1 MSSMSL
7 AQKAYEHLQEGVLSG
22 RLRSGAVIS
31 EAALAKELGI
41 SRTPVGEAI
50 RQLVREGLVEQ
61 VPRYGTIVRSI
72 DRGELTDLYEM
83 REALESY
90 AAAKAALTISV
101 PMLERLQQ
109 FCDVMEAIGREM
121 RENGAGELDEPSL
134 RRFLAADMAFHMLI
148 IEASGNRRMIE
159 VVKNM
164 RTVSRIFR
172 MRRAPHQ
179 PEVVHS
185 AYAFHMKILGA
196 LRARD
201 AEGARRHMLEHI
213 AAGKNETLSRLYPS
227 RPAASEG
234 GVLDD
239 LPADLLQELE
249 DIEQSRREGI
259 AATGGGGLDGG
270 DGEGSAGLGRDGAL
284 RRRGSRTSTSS

>member
-1 MSSMSL
+1 MAAMSL

-22 RLRSGAVIS
+22 RIRSGAVIS

-61 VPRYGTIVRSI
+61 VPRYGTIVRGI
-72 DRGELTDLYEM
+72 DRQELIDLYEM

-90 AAAKAALTISV
+90 AAAKAAEVVTE
-101 PMLERLQQ
+101 PMLARLEQYVE
-109 FCDVMEAIGREM
+109 VMHRIAAELREA
-121 RENGAGELDEPSL
+121 GASELDEPSL

-164 RTVSRIFR
+164 RTISRIFR
-172 MRRAPHQ
+172 TRRAPHQ
-179 PEVVHS
+179 LPVVQKAYEYHS
-185 AYAFHMKILGA
+185 LVLGA

-201 AEGARRHMLEHI
+201 PEAARRHMSDHI
-213 AAGKNETLSRLYPS
+213 AAGKRETLSRMHPVPESSDGVAL
-227 RPAASEG
+227 SE
-234 GVLDD
+234 
-239 LPADLLQELE
+239 LPADMLRELDE
-249 DIEQSRREGI
+249 IEQSRRS
-259 AATGGGGLDGG
+259 GLGNGGG
-270 DGEGSAGLGRDGAL
+270 DGSRPAGG
-284 RRRGSRTSTSS
+284 

>member
-1 MSSMSL
+1 MHERRDMSL
-7 AQKAYEHLQEGVLSG
+7 AQKAYDHLQEGVLSG
-22 RLRSGAVIS
+22 RLRSGTVIS
-31 EAALAKELGI
+31 EAGLARELGI

-72 DRGELTDLYEM
+72 DRRELIDLYEM

-90 AAAKAALTISV
+90 AAAKAAQTIST
-101 PMLERLQQ
+101 PMLDRLQQ
-109 FCDVMEAIGREM
+109 FCDVMEAIGRELS
-121 RENGAGELDEPSL
+121 NAGASELDEPSL

-179 PEVVHS
+179 LPVVHK
-185 AYAFHMKILGA
+185 AFEYHSLILAA

-201 AEGARRHMLEHI
+201 PEGARRHMLDHI
-213 AAGKNETLSRLYPS
+213 AAGKHETLSRLHLTADMES
-227 RPAASEG
+227 GA
-234 GVLDD
+234 VLGE
-239 LPADLLQELE
+239 LPADMLKELD
-249 DIEQSRREGI
+249 DIEQSRRSG
-259 AATGGGGLDGG
+259 
-270 DGEGSAGLGRDGAL
+270 
-284 RRRGSRTSTSS
+284 

>member
-1 MSSMSL
+1 MSSISL

-22 RLRSGAVIS
+22 RLRSGEVIS

-72 DRGELTDLYEM
+72 DRRELTDLYEM

-90 AAAKAALTISV
+90 AAAKAAENISD
-101 PMLERLQQ
+101 PILERLSQ
-109 FCDVMEAIGREM
+109 FCEVMAAIARELREA
-121 RENGAGELDEPSL
+121 GASELDEPSL
-134 RRFLAADMAFHMLI
+134 RRFLAADLAFHMLI

-164 RTVSRIFR
+164 RTMSRIFR

-179 PEVVHS
+179 LEVVHK
-185 AYAFHMKILGA
+185 AYEYHVRILQA
-196 LRARD
+196 LR
-201 AEGARRHMLEHI
+201 EHNPESSRRAMLEHI
-213 AAGKNETLSRLYPS
+213 AAGKVETLSQLKPS
-227 RPAASEG
+227 QPRSEG
-234 GVLDD
+234 NVLDE
-239 LPADLLQELE
+239 LPRELLQELE
-249 DIEQSRREGI
+249 EIEQARPSRS
-259 AATGGGGLDGG
+259 AQ
-270 DGEGSAGLGRDGAL
+270 GSIPK
-284 RRRGSRTSTSS
+284 